1 MPGETRILVAVA
13 DTPRAV
19 FVKPVGPCKMGICPA
34 LREFVETE
42 IAASSAHLYFDLS
55 DAESVDS
62 TFTGFLLSL
71 ARQAGGPQGGG
82 VHLFRPSDKVRE
94 ALATMHVL
102 RFFDV
107 RAEELR
113 PPGKWRTLAAS
124 PGTVERAADEVI
136 EAHERLIEADDRNA
150 ETFEGVVN
158 TFRTERENKEPPG
171 T

>member
-1 MPGETRILVAVA
+1 MPGETRILVAVTDA
-13 DTPRAV
+13 PRAV

-34 LREFVETE
+34 LREFMQAE

-71 ARQAGGPQGGG
+71 AKQAGGGQGGA
-82 VHLFRPSDKVRE
+82 VHLFQPSDKVRE

-107 RAEELR
+107 RPEALR
-113 PPGKWRTLAAS
+113 PPGNWRVLSAA
-124 PGTVERAADEVI
+124 PGAAQRAADEVI
-136 EAHERLIEADDRNA
+136 EAHERLIEADQRNA
-150 ETFEGVVN
+150 AEFEGVVDA
-158 TFRTERENKEPPG
+158 FRAEREHKKPPG
-171 T
+171 G